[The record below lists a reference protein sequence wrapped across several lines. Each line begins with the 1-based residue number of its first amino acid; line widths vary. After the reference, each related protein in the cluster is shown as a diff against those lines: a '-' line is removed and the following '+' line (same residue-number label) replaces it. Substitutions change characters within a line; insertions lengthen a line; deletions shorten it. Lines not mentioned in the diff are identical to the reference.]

1 MKRLI
6 ATTTL
11 LLVIPIFAPA
21 QSADHHYPWQAYSI
35 FGVGSDPPII
45 YPISPYFGGYW
56 TLHSDSKQV
65 AFGGEG
71 ILKVGLGLGFEM
83 GWTKLLRSSI
93 WLRTP
98 SLYVSY
104 HFPSVVHRKVE
115 PFVQAGA
122 TVMNYGIGED
132 RGYACANLG
141 GGVNLWV
148 TRHLA
153 LRSDVKGFRGDA
165 AFPEYPN
172 FLEFRFGVT
181 FR

>member
-21 QSADHHYPWQAYSI
+21 QSADHHYPLQAYSV
-35 FGVGSDPPII
+35 FGVGTDPPEI
-45 YPISPYFGGYW
+45 YPIYPGGYG

-98 SLYVSY
+98 SVYVSY
-104 HFPSVVHRKVE
+104 HFPSFAHRKVE
-115 PFVQAGA
+115 PFVQAGV
-122 TVMNYGIGED
+122 TVMNYGIHVE
-132 RGYACANLG
+132 RGYASANFG
-141 GGVNLWV
+141 GGVNFWV
-148 TRHLA
+148 LRHLA
-153 LRSDVKGFRGDA
+153 LRSDVKGFRGGA
-165 AFPEYPN
+165 AYPEYPN